1 MKLKVV
7 LFILSIIANFVR
19 KLLNDKDTNLSD
31 NAVKS
36 LSIISALLSSVVEAP
51 STLDSSASLASLDA
65 LSHNADKQ
73 LNMLYNA

>member
-7 LFILSIIANFVR
+7 LFILTIISNFVS
-19 KLLNDKDTNLSD
+19 KLLNDKDTNLSE

-36 LSIISALLSSVVEAP
+36 LSIISALLSSVVETP
-51 STLDSSASLASLDA
+51 STLDNTASLAAVDA

-73 LNMLYNA
+73 LNMIYTA

>member
-7 LFILSIIANFVR
+7 LFILTIIANFVS

-36 LSIISALLSSVVEAP
+36 LSIISALLSSVVETP
-51 STLDSSASLASLDA
+51 ASLDSAATLASVDA
-65 LSHNADKQ
+65 LSRHADKQ
-73 LNMLYNA
+73 LNMIYNA

>member
-7 LFILSIIANFVR
+7 LFILTIIANFVN

-36 LSIISALLSSVVEAP
+36 LSIISALLSSVVETP
-51 STLDSSASLASLDA
+51 ASLDNNSALAALDA
-65 LSHNADKQ
+65 LSRNADKQ
-73 LNMLYNA
+73 LNMIYNA